1 MSFFLFN
8 IKIRKRGF
16 LALLILYLSAS
27 LWQYIFSSQ
36 IINKFVESD
45 LWVNTTFNFMI
56 AISILIGA
64 FFVDKINPLKLI
76 YIWGISTPLL
86 MLLSAI
92 VTNSIY
98 LWITI
103 SFLGIFF
110 GIGSLAFFNYFH
122 SLTTL
127 EERGRVGG
135 FIVVVSLLL
144 MPLFS
149 ILASYSGFIGAIVLC
164 VIFNLSIFTI
174 LLLNPKDKIKLTSK
188 ENIETQSYSRRTLL
202 LYLIPWLVFS
212 LINGSLSKIVS
223 LHMLELFSDLIFQ
236 IVILQGLSAVFGA
249 FVSGIIAD
257 FVGRKTVLSLGLVT
271 YGISAVVSV
280 LQPTNN
286 TLYFATIMSG
296 FSWGV
301 FLVGY
306 QLVIWS
312 DFATRKHCAPF
323 YAIGIIPF
331 YFSRGLGFLFTP
343 DILQI
348 SVENAAFLSCSLIF
362 LSNISLFLA
371 PELIPLEI
379 KRRIDLRLHLHRVKE
394 MLKKKTKR

>member
-8 IKIRKRGF
+8 IKLRKRGL

-36 IINKFVESD
+36 IINHFVESNV
-45 LWVNTTFNFMI
+45 WVQITFNFMI
-56 AISILIGA
+56 AISFFIGA

-76 YIWGISTPLL
+76 YLWAISTPLL

-92 VTNSIY
+92 VINSIY

-103 SFLGIFF
+103 SFLGILF

-127 EERGRVGG
+127 EERGRVSG
-135 FIVVVSLLL
+135 FIIFISLLL
-144 MPLFS
+144 TPLFS
-149 ILASYSGFIGAIVLC
+149 MLATYVGFLGAIALC
-164 VIFNLSIFTI
+164 IIFNLGTFTI

-212 LINGSLSKIVS
+212 LINGSLAKIVS
-223 LHMLELFSDLIFQ
+223 LHLMQLFSDSFFQ
-236 IVILQGLSAVFGA
+236 AILLQGLSAVFGA
-249 FVSGIIAD
+249 LVSGIIAD
-257 FVGRKTVLSLGLVT
+257 FFGRKMILSVGLVT
-271 YGISAVVSV
+271 YGISAAVSGIN
-280 LQPTNN
+280 PTYN
-286 TLYFATIMSG
+286 TFYLMAIIGG

-306 QLVIWS
+306 QLVIWG
-312 DFATRKHCAPF
+312 DFSTRKHCAPF
-323 YAIGIIPF
+323 YAIGMIPF
-331 YFSRGLGFLFTP
+331 YLSRGLGFLFTP

-348 SVENAAFLSCSLIF
+348 SVENAAFISCSLIF
-362 LSNISLFLA
+362 LSNIPLFLA

-379 KRRIDLRLHLHRVKE
+379 KRRLDLRLYLHRVKE